1 MMNQPARIILAISVG
16 IISALAGYVNLANR
30 GESAADFSFS
40 WRAARLL
47 LTGENPYQAI
57 QPGEDYPFQ
66 TYFYYPLTSALAA
79 VPFAPLPPYLAGA
92 AFVGLSSTLLAY
104 AISRDSLRRLPMLL
118 SAPYVVAVAVAQWS
132 PLLVAA
138 ALTPWL
144 EWLLTCKPNV
154 GLVGFAYKPS
164 WRGLLAMIVF
174 AGLALILLPSWPIEW
189 LQVMRSLEGHPPPML
204 ILPLG
209 PLLLL
214 SVLRWRKPEGRLLLV
229 SAILPQFLFFYDQL
243 PLWLIPRSLP
253 ASLVYT
259 GLSWVAYFAW
269 RSRELDQL
277 TGEILRQ
284 PSQYI
289 LALIYLPALLLVLW
303 PRGEE
308 ALAGRVAS
316 LVRCIR
322 GR

>member
-1 MMNQPARIILAISVG
+1 MSQRTRIILAIAVG
-16 IISALAGYVNLANR
+16 IISALACYARLASR
-30 GESAADFSFS
+30 GELAADITFS

-47 LTGENPYQAI
+47 LAGENPYQTI

-79 VPFAPLPPYLAGA
+79 IPFAPLPPYLAGA
-92 AFVGLSSTLLAY
+92 AFMGLSSAWLTY
-104 AISRDSLRRLPMLL
+104 AITRDGWERLPMLIN
-118 SAPYVVAVAVAQWS
+118 APYVVAVAVAQWS

-144 EWLLTCKPNV
+144 EWLLACKPNV
-154 GLVGFAYKPS
+154 GLAGFAYRPS

-174 AGLALILLPSWPIEW
+174 AGLALLFVPSWPIDW
-189 LQVMRSLEGHPPPML
+189 LRVTRSLEGHPPP
-204 ILPLG
+204 IVVLPLG
-209 PLLLL
+209 PLLAL
-214 SVLRWRKPEGRLLLV
+214 SVLRWRKPEGRLLLA

-253 ASLVYT
+253 ANLIYT
-259 GLSWVAYFAW
+259 GISWAAYFAW
-269 RSRELDQL
+269 RRAGLDPL

-284 PSQYI
+284 PGQYI

-303 PRGEE
+303 PKGED
-308 ALAGRVAS
+308 ALTGKVES
-316 LVRCIR
+316 LVSRLR
-322 GR
+322 DR

>member
-1 MMNQPARIILAISVG
+1 
-16 IISALAGYVNLANR
+16 
-30 GESAADFSFS
+30 
-40 WRAARLL
+40 
-47 LTGENPYQAI
+47 
-57 QPGEDYPFQ
+57 
-66 TYFYYPLTSALAA
+66 
-79 VPFAPLPPYLAGA
+79 
-92 AFVGLSSTLLAY
+92 
-104 AISRDSLRRLPMLL
+104 
-118 SAPYVVAVAVAQWS
+118 
-132 PLLVAA
+132 
-138 ALTPWL
+138 
-144 EWLLTCKPNV
+144 
-154 GLVGFAYKPS
+154 
-164 WRGLLAMIVF
+164 MIVF